1 MLYSLGALE
10 ASSQALGRGTFLHWG
25 KDQNPEGCRLAPTE
39 SKYPQQTAPGL
50 LYESQVDHLGDGLE
64 AVFSPPRK
72 TVGSREVASKLT
84 WPHSWK
90 SFRPGPA
97 PSLGS
102 SWGHLPALHLDLGC
116 SFTLCIRR
124 QWEREE
130 HCWQPRLRQIGKEG
144 RLKAA
149 GAGGCGVPCDWWGQV
164 LPGNQH
170 CSTLPQPEFILLI
183 MRLAHLA
190 LQGFEMA
197 GGMLYR
203 SFLKPFLLDFF
214 STLPSLTHWYLR

>member
-1 MLYSLGALE
+1 MLRRLKLEHVPLLYSLGALE
-10 ASSQALGRGTFLHWG
+10 ASSQGLRRGTFLHCG
-25 KDQNPEGCRLAPTE
+25 KDQNPEGCRSAPTE
-39 SKYPQQTAPGL
+39 GKYPQQTALGL
-50 LYESQVDHLGDGLE
+50 LYESQVDHLGDGIE
-64 AVFSPPRK
+64 AVFSPPIK

-84 WPHSWK
+84 WPHSWN

-97 PSLGS
+97 PSVGS
-102 SWGHLPALHLDLGC
+102 SWVTCQPCTWTLGC
-116 SFTLCIRR
+116 SFTLCIRK

-130 HCWQPRLRQIGKEG
+130 HCWQPKLRKLGKEG

-183 MRLAHLA
+183 
-190 LQGFEMA
+190 
-197 GGMLYR
+197 
-203 SFLKPFLLDFF
+203 
-214 STLPSLTHWYLR
+214 